1 MIRLCKYN
9 QENVLEKVRHGEIDA
24 VALSHSNLI
33 DDIILEMHKTKIFQ
47 IYVRIIPLSRMN
59 WSGPAQLRRK

>member
-33 DDIILEMHKTKIFQ
+33 DDIICSKIIFQ